1 MKIYTKT
8 GDKGTTALIG
18 GERVSKAHPRVEA
31 YGTIDELMAHV
42 GILITCPECTP
53 YRETL
58 NVIQFRL
65 MEVASILATSETAGK
80 AADKVHQLDAHDIEE
95 IESAI
100 DALSNSMPQL
110 NSFVLPGGT
119 HFVVAYAHVAR
130 TVCRRA
136 ERRIVE
142 IDHVPTPVHEYI
154 NRLSD
159 YFFLLSRALA
169 RDCHDPQLRWVP
181 R

>member
-18 GERVSKAHPRVEA
+18 GERVSKAHPRVDA

-42 GILITCPECTP
+42 GVLITCPESTP
-53 YRETL
+53 YREVL
-58 NVIQFRL
+58 KVIQFRL
-65 MEVASILATSETAGK
+65 MEVASILATSETAGHV
-80 AADKVHQLDAHDIEE
+80 ADKVHQLDEGDVKE
-95 IESAI
+95 IETAI
-100 DALSNSMPQL
+100 DELSSTMPQL

-136 ERRIVE
+136 ERRMIE
-142 IDHVPTPVHEYI
+142 IDNVPLPVHEYV

-169 RDCHDPQLRWVP
+169 RDCHDPQLRWIP